1 MVLPMTTKHYL
12 GYIRVSTD
20 KQADSGAGLQ
30 AQINFIN
37 AEAARRGGTVEII
50 SEGEG
55 RSGRKLSNRPALLA
69 AFNRLNKGE
78 AQGLIVSKLDRL
90 ARSVADFLNVL
101 EISRKGKWALVIGDL
116 SIDTS
121 SPLGEAMAIIAAT
134 FAQLE
139 RERIRERTREGLA
152 VKKAQGVI
160 LGRPV
165 KMSQDLFNTI
175 LKLSA
180 EGNSFNAIARKLNTD
195 QTETVRGGKWY
206 ASTIRATVR
215 RAA

>member
-1 MVLPMTTKHYL
+1 MTTKHYL

-90 ARSVADFLNVL
+90 SRSVADFLNVL

-121 SPLGEAMAIIAAT
+121 SPMGEAMATVSAT

-139 RERIRERTREGLA
+139 RARISERTREGLA
-152 VKKAQGVI
+152 VKKAQGVT

-180 EGNSFNAIARKLNTD
+180 EGKSFNAIARKLNTD

>member
-1 MVLPMTTKHYL
+1 MTTNHYL

-55 RSGRKLSNRPALLA
+55 RSGQKLSNRPALLA

>member
-1 MVLPMTTKHYL
+1 MLPMTTKHYL

>member
-1 MVLPMTTKHYL
+1 VLPMTTKHYL

-195 QTETVRGGKWY
+195 QIETVRGGKWY

>member
-1 MVLPMTTKHYL
+1 MLPMTTKHYL

-195 QTETVRGGKWY
+195 QIETVRGGKWY

>member
-1 MVLPMTTKHYL
+1 MTTKHYL

-37 AEAARRGGTVEII
+37 AEASKRGATVEII

-55 RSGRKLSNRPALLA
+55 KSGKKLSNRRALLLA
-69 AFNRLNKGE
+69 IESLNKGE

-90 ARSVADFLNVL
+90 SRSVADFLTIL
-101 EISRKGKWALVIGDL
+101 DISRRNKWALVIGDL
-116 SIDTS
+116 AIDTS
-121 SPLGEAMAIIAAT
+121 SPIGEAMATVSAT

-139 RERIRERTREGLA
+139 RARISERTREGLA
-152 VKKAQGVI
+152 VKKSQGVK

-165 KMSQDLFNTI
+165 KMSEELSGEI
-175 LKLSA
+175 LKLRLS
-180 EGNSFNAIARKLNTD
+180 GLSFRNIADKLNGERV
-195 QTETVRGGKWY
+195 QTVRGGKWH
-206 ASTIRATVR
+206 ASTIKATVKR
-215 RAA
+215 VA

>member
-1 MVLPMTTKHYL
+1 MTTKHYL

-195 QTETVRGGKWY
+195 QIETVRGGKWY